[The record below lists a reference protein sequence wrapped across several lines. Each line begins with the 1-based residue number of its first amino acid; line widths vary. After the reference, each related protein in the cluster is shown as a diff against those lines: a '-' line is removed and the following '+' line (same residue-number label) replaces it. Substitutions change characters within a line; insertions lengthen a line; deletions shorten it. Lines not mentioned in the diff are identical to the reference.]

1 MARST
6 TGDIGPERCPPATG
20 LAWRRACRV
29 WCLAWTWVA
38 MCLAAS
44 SAQGQG
50 AANLLLGGQSVPR
63 NNYTFAF
70 GPYQA
75 GSYRD
80 AVTGFDSAGK
90 SGIRSSEGPWVDG
103 ICYATMLGECV
114 YRTGNY
120 AQALQQHEAAL
131 QLAIAR
137 RGWLKRIQ
145 FPPAIGPFP
154 GVVAVPWGP
163 GTRNARPGQFPD
175 TIQSMQGTDTNKALQ
190 QGGVA
195 VAPQLVPLNVVEVM
209 RCLGVSLY
217 RRRELLGP
225 LAAESPLTDQLVKE
239 FNSHPVAQNHWAS
252 SLLGVCLGLAQ
263 SAAGDTDE
271 AIATLQSSLVV
282 MGQLDHPLTGIALL
296 ELGHLALEKNQ
307 PQLAQQSFLEATI
320 SGGLFAQVHQTMFS
334 QADVIEEGFVAAA
347 ALQATSG
354 QGMLTPLAPA
364 AAWSLRQ
371 RWDRVASAIFLAA
384 AENAALAGMGSD
396 ATALLAQSRAAYGR
410 NDMRNTLHGA
420 RFQHLSALLAFQ
432 SGQTPAGFDALKLA
446 LVADRA
452 TSLRLFQLGLTENL
466 YASKKFSP
474 RIASQMLA
482 ILLREPSDED
492 WRKDYH
498 ETLTMELT
506 PLQPFLERW
515 LEIALANRDNE
526 ALLEISERLRR
537 QKFHQAMPLG
547 GRPLTLRWLLECPDG
562 MLDKQARQQRQNL
575 LQRYPEYDE
584 ASKRSAELE
593 AALAQLPV
601 NPDSPDQRRQ
611 YEQAASEVRKL
622 AEKQEAMLNEIALR
636 PEPARQ
642 LFPPRKSREE
652 ILSSIKPG
660 QAILVFILTARVQ
673 QVMLLTTDKR
683 VDAWPLKNAGSLRTT
698 LVSMM
703 RDIGN
708 YDRDQVLPA
717 ERLTNEDWKQAAA
730 TLFQPLAEGLK
741 PEVLQATKEL
751 VVVPD
756 GFLWYLPFEMLQIP
770 ADGKTQSLIEAVPI
784 RYSPTVSLAF
794 GDTRPRR
801 QGGPRTV
808 VRGRLFSKET
818 DSIIA
823 AAAEKLSQDGQPTAV
838 LTRRL
843 PATTNV
849 VAPGWRQLVVLD
861 DIELKDKDP
870 LGWSPAQLDQGR
882 PGASLAE
889 WLDLP
894 FGAPDLVVLPGYH
907 TLAEDGMRG
916 RSNGDELLVATCGLL
931 GAGCRTILLS
941 RWRTGGQMSMELV
954 HEFLQGLGEN
964 PPDKAWQRSVLL
976 ARSAEL
982 DPTVEPRL
990 KEVKAGEVPTAN
1002 HPFFWAGY
1010 LLVSP

>member
-1 MARST
+1 MART
-6 TGDIGPERCPPATG
+6 TTFGVGPARCRPATG
-20 LAWRRACRV
+20 RAWV
-29 WCLAWTWVA
+29 MAWTWLAA
-38 MCLAAS
+38 MCLALAI
-44 SAQGQG
+44 APPAARGQG
-50 AANLLLGGQSVPR
+50 AADLLPGGQSVPR
-63 NNYTFAF
+63 NTYTFAF
-70 GPYQA
+70 GPYHA

-80 AVTGFDSAGK
+80 AVKGFDSAGK
-90 SGIRSSEGPWVDG
+90 SGIRTSLGPWVDA
-103 ICYATMLGECV
+103 ICYATMLGECF
-114 YRTGNY
+114 YRLGDY
-120 AQALQQHEAAL
+120 PRALQQHEAAL
-131 QLAIAR
+131 QLALAR

-175 TIQSMQGTDTNKALQ
+175 TIQSLQGTDTERAMQ

-225 LAAESPLTDQLVKE
+225 LAAEAPLTDQLVKE
-239 FNSHPVAQNHWAS
+239 FSTHPVAQNHWAS

-271 AIATLQSSLVV
+271 AIATLQGSLVV

-296 ELGHLALEKNQ
+296 ELGHLALVKNQ

-320 SGGLFAQVHQTMFS
+320 SGGLFAQVRPEIFS

-347 ALQATSG
+347 SLQATAG
-354 QGMLTPLAPA
+354 QGMLAPLAPA
-364 AAWSLRQ
+364 AVWSLRQ
-371 RWDRVASAIFLAA
+371 NWNRVASALYLAA
-384 AENAALAGMGSD
+384 AENAALAGMGKD
-396 ATALLAQSRAAYGR
+396 ANALLGQSRAAYGR

-420 RFQHLSALLAFQ
+420 RFQHLSALIAFQ
-432 SGQTPAGFDALKLA
+432 SGQSPAGFDALKLG

-452 TSLRLFQLGLTENL
+452 TSLRLFQLGLTESL

-474 RIASQMLA
+474 RVASQMLA
-482 ILLREPSDED
+482 VLLREPSDED
-492 WRKDYH
+492 WIQDYH
-498 ETLTMELT
+498 ETLTMELS

-515 LEIALANRDNE
+515 LEIAVANRDSE
-526 ALLEISERLRR
+526 SLLEISERLRR
-537 QKFHQAMPLG
+537 QKFYQAMPLG
-547 GRPLTLRWLLECPDG
+547 GRPLAFRWLLECPEA

-575 LQRYPEYDE
+575 QQRYPKLDE
-584 ASKRSAELE
+584 ASRRSRELS

-611 YEQAASEVRKL
+611 YEQAASELREL
-622 AEKQEAMLNEIALR
+622 AEKQESMLNEISLR
-636 PEPARQ
+636 PEPARP

-652 ILSSIKPG
+652 ILSDIKPG
-660 QAILVFILTARVQ
+660 QAILVFVMTGRVQ
-673 QVMLLTTDKR
+673 QALLLTSDKR
-683 VDAWPLKNAGSLRTT
+683 VTAWPLKNTGSLRST

-741 PEVLQATKEL
+741 PEVLAATKEL

-756 GFLWYLPFEMLQIP
+756 GFFWYLPFEMLQVP
-770 ADGKTQSLIEAVPI
+770 ADGKTQSLIDAVPL
-784 RYSPTVSLAF
+784 RYSPTASLAF
-794 GDTRPRR
+794 HDTRPRR
-801 QGGPRTV
+801 PGGARTI

-823 AAAEKLSQDGQPTAV
+823 AASEKLSQDGMPTTV

-843 PATTNV
+843 PASTNV
-849 VAPGWRQLVVLD
+849 VAPTWQQLIVLD

-870 LGWSPAQLDQGR
+870 LAWSPAQLDQGR
-882 PGASLAE
+882 PGSSLAE
-889 WLDLP
+889 WLGLP
-894 FGAPDLVVLPGYH
+894 FGGPDIVVLPGYH

-931 GAGCRTILLS
+931 GTGCRTLLLS

-954 HEFLQGLGEN
+954 HEFLQGLAEN

-982 DPTVEPRL
+982 DPTTEPRL